1 MSKEPI
7 TDHDELIRREVDLR
21 MKPIITANLEGQE
34 RLYLKM
40 DRIEKLIM
48 RQYDVRTHAYVN
60 SLAIAGL
67 AIFMLAL
74 LAG

>member
-7 TDHDELIRREVDLR
+7 IDHGELICKEVDLR
-21 MKPIITANLEGQE
+21 MKPFVSESFEGQE
-34 RLYLKM
+34 RLYRKM
-40 DRIEKLIM
+40 DRIEMLIM

-67 AIFMLAL
+67 AIFMLIFL
-74 LAG
+74 TG

>member
-7 TDHDELIRREVDLR
+7 TDHDELIRKEVDLR